1 MNSIPP
7 EGQEWLPLACLT
19 LGVLLGL
26 IGGLKITEVM
36 LASLRRRLDELER
49 KETPP

>member
-1 MNSIPP
+1 M
-7 EGQEWLPLACLT
+7 LPLACLT

-26 IGGLKITEVM
+26 IGGLHVA
-36 LASLRRRLDELER
+36 LALMQGLMRRLEELER